1 MPIEATR
8 EYRAVALHYE
18 ERTARRSGERL
29 LKHIDDGLRILVA
42 IGASRRAMR
51 AYCLHPLVQ
60 ADADLAS
67 HYERLADYTDDVQV
81 AALALEYRNIANA
94 TLSTRPI
101 ASPDEIPLS
110 PLREVSDMLIADK
123 VQNRAD
129 FVRHHLGIHPRSEE
143 LDRYFR
149 MWLERLG
156 VDEARY
162 LELTSMLGAG
172 IAHDAGHL

>member
-1 MPIEATR
+1 MVERMPIEATR

-18 ERTARRSGERL
+18 GRTARRSGERL
-29 LKHIDDGLRILVA
+29 IKHIDDGLRILVA

-60 ADADLAS
+60 ADGDLAS

-81 AALALEYRNIANA
+81 SALALEYRNTANA
-94 TLSTRPI
+94 TLSMRTI
-101 ASPDEIPLS
+101 GSPDDIPLS

-129 FVRHHLGIHPRSEE
+129 FVRHHLGIHPRSAE

-156 VDEARY
+156 VNEARY
-162 LELTSMLGAG
+162 LELTSMLRSEP
-172 IAHDAGHL
+172 

>member
-1 MPIEATR
+1 
-8 EYRAVALHYE
+8 
-18 ERTARRSGERL
+18 
-29 LKHIDDGLRILVA
+29 VA
-42 IGASRRAMR
+42 IGASQRAMR

-60 ADADLAS
+60 ADADLAA
-67 HYERLADYTDDVQV
+67 HYERLAEYTDDVQV

-94 TLSTRPI
+94 TLSMRPI

-162 LELTSMLGAG
+162 VELTSMLGTG